1 MDEYPIPHIRGLHT
15 PNAPLGYEE
24 GWETEIGAM
33 FSEEAPYVEL
43 FLEPMTGQRRKRIRI
58 VLIVLG
64 SLILIRIALPYV
76 LLHFANNRL
85 AHMKGYNGHI
95 ADLDLALLRG
105 AYRIDQFHLEKVDT
119 ITFEETPFIA
129 AHIIDLSVEWGAL
142 LDGGLVGE
150 LVIEQ
155 PKLRFTKDK
164 AEPGDIQKDT
174 TGLGDL
180 LKDFMP
186 LRINRLELHDG
197 RIEYADEGS
206 KPPLE
211 LALTDV
217 EALAKNL
224 SSVADGAQLLPAKI
238 NATALLYGGAT
249 TFNMALDPLSQQ
261 SLFDMDLTVENMDLP
276 KVNDFFQAY
285 ADFDVNKGT
294 LSMYTEMAT
303 RDGAFKGYVKPV
315 IKGLDVLGKEDR
327 KDNILRKLWEGIVGT
342 AGDILTNP
350 KKDQVA
356 TKVTLEGRLDGPEVR
371 TWPAVIQLLRNAF
384 IRALEPAID
393 REISIGSTLQEAKKK
408 DGGFLKNIFGK
419 KEKDATQSK

>member
-419 KEKDATQSK
+419 KEKDAAQSK

>member
-33 FSEEAPYVEL
+33 FSEAAPYVEL
-43 FLEPMTGQRRKRIRI
+43 FLGPMTGQRRKRIRI

-119 ITFEETPFIA
+119 TTFEETPFIA

-419 KEKDATQSK
+419 KEKDAAQSK